1 MPVIDRM
8 FPMNHKVLFGLGLS
22 TLTGLALHFATELP
36 NAAVFTAAITA
47 LCAAWWVLEP
57 IPIAAT
63 SLIPFAA
70 FPLLGVSSHKIVS
83 AAYGHS
89 LILLLMGGFILS
101 KAVET
106 VGAHRRI
113 AYGLVAMT
121 GSGSKNLVL
130 GFMLASALCSMWI
143 SNTATTLMLLPVAIA
158 VLQHSDDENLPVP
171 LLLGIAYAAS
181 IGGVGTP
188 IGTPP
193 NVFFMGFFLNKTGE
207 EFGFLNWMKIGIP
220 IVVIMLPL
228 AWLFLTRGL
237 RNNKNSDT
245 SLVLPELGPWTSAE
259 VRVLAVFGVTA
270 LAWIFRTEPFGG
282 WTGLLRISTIGDS
295 TVALSAVVALFLIP
309 DNQRKPLIT
318 WRDAESIPWGLL
330 ILFGGGI
337 AIAGAFSTSGLA
349 EAVGDVLAGV
359 VDAPLFLVT
368 LLICIAVTFLTE
380 VVSNTATTT
389 LLMPLLYAAALAA
402 GLEPEKLLIPAVLSA
417 SFAFM
422 LPVAT
427 APNAI
432 VFGTGNIAPTTMIR
446 EGITLNLIGV
456 VVITL
461 GTWFL
466 L

>member
-1 MPVIDRM
+1 
-8 FPMNHKVLFGLGLS
+8 MNKKVLFGLVLAGL
-22 TLTGLALHFATELP
+22 TAIVLNYTTDLQAE
-36 NAAVFTAAITA
+36 AVSTAAITV
-47 LCAAWWVLEP
+47 LCASWWVLEP

-70 FPLLGVSSHKIVS
+70 FPLLGVTSHKVVAGS
-83 AAYGHS
+83 YGHS

-113 AYGLVAMT
+113 AYGMVAMT
-121 GSGSKNLVL
+121 GGGSRNLVL

-158 VLQHSDDENLPVP
+158 VMQHSDDDKLPIP
-171 LLLGIAYAAS
+171 LLWGIAYAAS

-193 NVFFMGFFLNKTGE
+193 NVYFMGFYSDRTGVE
-207 EFGFLNWMKIGIP
+207 YGFLDWMKIGIP
-220 IVVIMLPL
+220 IVIIMLPL
-228 AWLFLTRGL
+228 SWLYLTRHL
-237 RNNKNSDT
+237 RGGKSSDT
-245 SLVLPELGPWTSAE
+245 TLVLPKLGPWTSAE
-259 VRVLAVFGVTA
+259 VRVLTIFACTA
-270 LAWIFRTEPFGG
+270 MAWIFRTEPFGG
-282 WTGLLRISTIGDS
+282 WTGLVGITTIGDS
-295 TVALSAVVALFLIP
+295 TIALTAVVALFLIP
-309 DNQRKPLIT
+309 DKEHKPLMT
-318 WRDAESIPWGLL
+318 WKDAESIPWGLL

-337 AIAGAFSTSGLA
+337 AIAGAFQSSGLA
-349 EAVGDVLAGV
+349 EAVGDLLAGV
-359 VDAPLFLVT
+359 VDAPLFWVT
-368 LLICIAVTFLTE
+368 AVICVAVTFMTE

-389 LLMPLLYAAALAA
+389 LLMPLLYAAAIAV
-402 GLEPEKLLIPAVLSA
+402 GLEPEKLLIPAALSA
-417 SFAFM
+417 SCAFM

-432 VFGTGNIAPTTMIR
+432 VFGTGKIAPTTMIR
-446 EGITLNLIGV
+446 EGIVLNLIGI

-466 L
+466 P

>member
-1 MPVIDRM
+1 
-8 FPMNHKVLFGLGLS
+8 MNKKVLFGLFLAS
-22 TLTGLALHFATELP
+22 LTAIVLFSATDLP
-36 NAAVFTAAITA
+36 SKAVFTAAITT

-70 FPLLGVSSHKIVS
+70 FPLLGVTSHKVV
-83 AAYGHS
+83 AGAYGHS
-89 LILLLMGGFILS
+89 LILLLLGGFILS

-113 AYGLVAMT
+113 AYGMVTMT
-121 GSGSKNLVL
+121 GGGSRNLVL

-158 VLQHSDDENLPVP
+158 VMQHSEDDKLAVP

-193 NVFFMGFFLNKTGE
+193 NVFFMGFYSDRTGVE
-207 EFGFLNWMKIGIP
+207 YGFLDWMKIGIP
-220 IVVIMLPL
+220 IVVVMLPI
-228 AWLFLTRGL
+228 AWLFLTRDL
-237 RNNKNSDT
+237 RGEKSSST
-245 SLVLPELGPWTSAE
+245 RLVLPKVEAWSSAE
-259 VRVLAVFGVTA
+259 VRVLCIFALTAV
-270 LAWIFRTEPFGG
+270 AWIFRTEPFGG
-282 WTGLLRISTIGDS
+282 WTGLVQVTTVGDS
-295 TVALSAVVALFLIP
+295 TIALAAVVALFLVP
-309 DNQRKPLIT
+309 DKDRKPLIT

-330 ILFGGGI
+330 LLFGGGI
-337 AIAGAFSTSGLA
+337 AIAGAFQSSGLA
-349 EAVGDVLAGV
+349 KAVGDLLAGV
-359 VDAPLFLVT
+359 VDAPLFWVT
-368 LLICIAVTFLTE
+368 AIICLAVTFMTE

-389 LLMPLLYAAALAA
+389 LLMPLLYSAAFAV
-402 GLEPEKLLIPAVLSA
+402 GMPPEKLLIPAALSA
-417 SFAFM
+417 SCAFM

-432 VFGTGNIAPTTMIR
+432 VFGTGKIMPTRMIR
-446 EGITLNLIGV
+446 EGLVLNLIGV

-461 GTWFL
+461 GTYWML
-466 L
+466 